1 MEGNFVE
8 GVINV
13 FDFAGLSVH
22 IERMRAD
29 FRDYVGYDEFI
40 NGVVVFG
47 DRIEFFLKRTED
59 YFGLVAVGKYTVR
72 ARAVFLGKR
81 GVNLPFAF
89 ARNVY
94 LFKVS
99 ECVESLRHVRY
110 FFQPCGK
117 FESFEVIATRNR
129 VACKR
134 KAYEFLF
141 ALGHS
146 ESDFGKV
153 LTINESL
160 FRHFG
165 DAGGYDYFGE
175 PRLIEVTRTESRNA
189 VRYRI
194 RAGKYRRSR
203 DEFRLA
209 GYLVVIEQRSVDRHI
224 SGVGNGRS
232 PCGSV
237 NRIRLYLR
245 TTVECS
251 RRDERYG
258 IGYVDL
264 NQIFEI
270 LESIFADRNDLFT
283 VVRGGYGQ
291 FGEF

>member
-1 MEGNFVE
+1 MEVDFVKRIIYSVFIAQPFIHVERISGNLRNGIRNVEFVNGIFAFFIRRKLLFKRTINYFVARGVSQYAFRIFTVVFGKRRINLTVALADYIYFFKCMQLRERRSLVGNFVK
-8 GVINV
+8 
-13 FDFAGLSVH
+13 S
-22 IERMRAD
+22 
-29 FRDYVGYDEFI
+29 
-40 NGVVVFG
+40 
-47 DRIEFFLKRTED
+47 
-59 YFGLVAVGKYTVR
+59 
-72 ARAVFLGKR
+72 
-81 GVNLPFAF
+81 
-89 ARNVY
+89 
-94 LFKVS
+94 
-99 ECVESLRHVRY
+99 
-110 FFQPCGK
+110 CGK
-117 FESFEVIATRNR
+117 IKHFQSGTTRNR
-129 VACKR
+129 R
-134 KAYEFLF
+134 RIESKAYEFLF